1 MKSVINY
8 IKENGIKLAANSK
21 AKKLIEL
28 CGSEVEIAI
37 ALQTTKA
44 YKDDKELRELCKKV
58 VEDAGNKQAES
69 NAKPEK
75 MSSSIRCGERE
86 RGWQDKKN
94 LITIKGQTI
103 LSLFLFFLLNIKDY
117 D

>member
-1 MKSVINY
+1 MKSVINH

>member
-75 MSSSIRCGERE
+75 MSSSTRCGECE
-86 RGWQDKKN
+86 RGWQNKKN

-103 LSLFLFFLLNIKDY
+103 LSLFY
-117 D
+117 

>member
-103 LSLFLFFLLNIKDY
+103 LSLFLFFFIKH
-117 D
+117 

>member
-28 CGSEVEIAI
+28 CRSEVEIAI

-94 LITIKGQTI
+94 LITIKGQII
-103 LSLFLFFLLNIKDY
+103 LSLFIKH
-117 D
+117 

>member
-69 NAKPEK
+69 NTKPEK

>member
-8 IKENGIKLAANSK
+8 IKENVIKLAANSK

-28 CGSEVEIAI
+28 GGSEVEIAI

-86 RGWQDKKN
+86 RDQQDKKN
-94 LITIKGQTI
+94 LITIKGQN
-103 LSLFLFFLLNIKDY
+103 SLPLFY
-117 D
+117 

>member
-8 IKENGIKLAANSK
+8 IKENEIKLAANSK

>member
-8 IKENGIKLAANSK
+8 IKENGIKLAANSE

-103 LSLFLFFLLNIKDY
+103 LSLFLFFY
-117 D
+117 

>member
-86 RGWQDKKN
+86 RGQQDKKN
-94 LITIKGQTI
+94 LITIKGQII
-103 LSLFLFFLLNIKDY
+103 LSLFIKH
-117 D
+117 

>member
-28 CGSEVEIAI
+28 CGYEVEIAI

-75 MSSSIRCGERE
+75 MSSSTRCGERE
-86 RGWQDKKN
+86 RGWQNKKN

-103 LSLFLFFLLNIKDY
+103 LSLFY
-117 D
+117 

>member
-8 IKENGIKLAANSK
+8 IKENEIKLAANSK

-75 MSSSIRCGERE
+75 MSGSTRCGERE
-86 RGWQDKKN
+86 RGQQDKKN
-94 LITIKGQTI
+94 LITIKGQII
-103 LSLFLFFLLNIKDY
+103 LSLFIKH
-117 D
+117 

>member
-58 VEDAGNKQAES
+58 VEDAGNKQTES
-69 NAKPEK
+69 NTKPEK

>member
-8 IKENGIKLAANSK
+8 IKENDIRLAANSK
-21 AKKLIEL
+21 AKKLIEM
-28 CGSEVEIAI
+28 CGSEVEVAI

-44 YKDDKELRELCKKV
+44 YKDSKELRELCKKV
-58 VEDAGNKQAES
+58 GDDAGNKQAES

-86 RGWQDKKN
+86 RGW
-94 LITIKGQTI
+94 
-103 LSLFLFFLLNIKDY
+103 
-117 D
+117 

>member
-28 CGSEVEIAI
+28 CGSEVETAI

-44 YKDDKELRELCKKV
+44 YKDSKELRELCKKV

-75 MSSSIRCGERE
+75 RSTSIRDGEYE
-86 RGWQDKKN
+86 RRQQNKKN
-94 LITIKGQTI
+94 LITIKGQSN
-103 LSLFLFFLLNIKDY
+103 LPLFLLNIKDY

>member
-94 LITIKGQTI
+94 LMTIKGQTI
-103 LSLFLFFLLNIKDY
+103 LSLFLFFFIKH
-117 D
+117 

>member
-69 NAKPEK
+69 NTKPEK
-75 MSSSIRCGERE
+75 MSSSIRCGEHE

>member
-8 IKENGIKLAANSK
+8 IKENAIKLAANSK

-103 LSLFLFFLLNIKDY
+103 LSLFLFFFIKH
-117 D
+117 